1 MILVKRG
8 TGIDVIEVNPLP
20 SSNMQ
25 KSVMGEE
32 QITLSFEIPGFV
44 DIRPG
49 DYITYEGS
57 TWTLNKLPQVK
68 KLSSRL
74 WQYTAVFQSTKYELA
89 KAMYM
94 LFDNTP
100 TPLQGEFSLT
110 GNANTFM
117 ALLVSNINRTSTST
131 WSLGQVIENTDYK
144 TLTFSNEDC
153 LSILARLAGE
163 FETEYHVNNRV
174 VHLKKISTSRAVNL
188 QYGST
193 AYDIERSSVD
203 SSDIVTRLYPF
214 GSVKNLRPDYRGG
227 NSPLRIPIAYLDKL
241 ENNVSLYGIIE
252 RAKTWDDIYP
262 RLSSGGAGIVTSVGN
277 EFTFS
282 DSALDFNVNDYLLD
296 GTPGKVHFTTG
307 QCAGYDFEIKSYNNT
322 TKSFVIAANVE
333 DNDFTL
339 PTGLIKPA
347 VNDKY
352 VLIDVIMPPEYEEA
366 AEVELLAKAQQ
377 FLTENSTPKVNYKV
391 TFSEIYARQNLQ
403 NIECGDTVGIIDN
416 DLGINEQIRIIKL
429 TKGITDYWN
438 VQFDLANVVSSTR
451 IERIEGSVSNIQNS
465 VVVANQR
472 INLNN
477 LRAYQ
482 NTKELQELVFN
493 VDGYFEPANIK
504 PLSIETSMLSSGA
517 KSQFFQLTSLL
528 QPNYAGNSQLMHW
541 SAGIL
546 THFTIA
552 ETIREWTISAGSI
565 TITGSNTSIPLYIYA
580 RCFRTGTTGAIYL
593 NSAAIKPDSDPTYF
607 YFLIGVLHSPISGVR
622 GISLN
627 YGQTTINGGFIRT
640 GVIQSIDGATYF
652 NLNTGEFRGNF
663 KFTSGESIQDYVS
676 GIFAGVKVGGTNLFR
691 NSASPLFNPNL
702 PGTGT
707 SVKITNEDE
716 PFYRATPDAGKAVSL
731 FGGASALTYV
741 AGRDYVSSIYVR
753 QASGSP
759 VTFTYYNEG
768 NHAVSS
774 QNTVVQSGV
783 WTRISTKPLQT
794 AGAKNMILIAGTA
807 NVVVDYKKV
816 KVENGTI
823 PTDWSASPEDY
834 DQQFID
840 IKSYA
845 DTVASGLQSQIDGV
859 VDSWFFPYSPT
870 ASNEPAVSWNTAELK
885 ARHVGDT
892 FTNTQDYVD
901 DSTTPDA
908 GKSWRWV
915 ESGGVY
921 SWTQIADSDAVKALL
936 EASQAKDIADG
947 KRRVFTVQPTND
959 QAYDVGDMWVNA
971 TYSGLYSNDL
981 LRCYTAKAAGVA
993 FNISHW
999 GLATKYTDDTTALLA
1014 AALAKYGGGKMLYR
1028 DPTFASGMNSI
1039 ALYNNNGGTAVTLQ
1053 RIARQSDNPSTSTHQ
1068 VRIIFSGGSNG
1079 SSPGLG
1085 GFKFETPMSR
1095 PGAIYLIRIVAK
1107 IPTGYNLEAT
1117 YNSIGTGG
1125 NHTWLTS
1132 RAGAATYQDYIVM
1145 IKCGIS
1151 GTFSNFGY
1159 IYLEGAATPG
1169 IEWQVAYATIFD
1181 ALDPEMK
1188 ATEYLREA
1196 LQGSTNITGGLL
1208 ATNVLLMKN
1217 SLSEITGGMS
1227 GLSTDNVGMWTGG
1240 TYDNAINNLAKV
1252 ILRKDGSGQ
1261 LAGGKIL
1268 WDMAGAL
1275 NVGNFKIEGG
1285 AIIGYS
1291 SNKQKIKF
1299 HTGNIDA
1306 LSSLAGLITT
1316 DPVRYAVNADEE
1328 FTNSTAAPF
1337 DYNFTANSIGEI
1349 TVPANTQINLYF
1361 PNVSINPGS
1370 AGSVVSST
1378 QFYRIKIGETLIGEY
1393 TSSTPTVVLTAGGT
1407 YKIEFVADYH
1417 ITVEASAT
1425 TSISVTTTTE
1435 GYLAYQIGV
1444 ERFEIG
1450 QNGFYVFY
1458 STTAYVYFRNDY
1470 GFEARFGN
1478 IGLRFI
1484 TGQSNPQKMIGGTW
1498 SNL

>member
-8 TGIDVIEVNPLP
+8 AGIDVIEVNPLP

-44 DIRPG
+44 DLRPG

-74 WQYTAVFQSTKYELA
+74 WQYNAVFQSTKYELA

-153 LSILARLAGE
+153 LSVLARLAGE

-214 GSVKNLRPDYRGG
+214 GSIKNLRPDYRGG

-252 RAKTWDDIYP
+252 RAKTWEDIYP

-282 DSALDFNVNDYLLD
+282 DSALDFNVNNYLLG
-296 GTPGKVHFTTG
+296 GTTGKVHFTTG

-322 TKSFVIAANVE
+322 TKTFVITANVE

-339 PTGLIKPA
+339 PTSLIKPA
-347 VNDKY
+347 VGDKY

-416 DLGINEQIRIIKL
+416 DLGINVQIRIIKL

-663 KFTSGESIQDYVS
+663 KFTSGETIQDYVGTKIDNIKIGAANLLS
-676 GIFAGVKVGGTNLFR
+676 QSAYPIFFANL
-691 NSASPLFNPNL
+691 A
-702 PGTGT
+702 GTGSSVLIT
-707 SVKITNEDE
+707 SE
-716 PFYRATPDAGKAVSL
+716 PDPYYRATPDVGKIVSVY
-731 FGGASALTYV
+731 GAQHQHLSGKEYI
-741 AGRDYVSSIYVR
+741 SSIYVR
-753 QASGSP
+753 QNSGAP
-759 VTFTYYNEG
+759 ANITLYHEG
-768 NHAVSS
+768 NPEDSLKITSVE
-774 QNTVVQSGV
+774 SGV
-783 WTRISTKPLQT
+783 WTQIATRKYT
-794 AGAKNMILIAGTA
+794 AAGNGYLILISSLESAPL
-807 NVVVDYKKV
+807 DYKKV
-816 KVENGTI
+816 KIEFGTI
-823 PTDWSASPEDY
+823 ATDWSPSQEDTRGEINGAY
-834 DQQFID
+834 DYADSAISDLQIGGENNYDGTNSISITSTGGSTPNLSLNQANNGFDILSSDGGHLTEARISNVVKQNGYHAVTCYIRVTSGSAPVIID
-840 IKSYA
+840 ICDS
-845 DTVASGLQSQIDGV
+845 VAASITATTDWQKVQGV
-859 VDSWFFPYSPT
+859 VNVNNFSELIYNFADIHTSVYCEIQVKEFMVQRGNKPT
-870 ASNEPAVSWNTAELK
+870 A
-885 ARHVGDT
+885 
-892 FTNTQDYVD
+892 
-901 DSTTPDA
+901 
-908 GKSWRWV
+908 
-915 ESGGVY
+915 
-921 SWTQIADSDAVKALL
+921 
-936 EASQAKDIADG
+936 
-947 KRRVFTVQPTND
+947 
-959 QAYDVGDMWVNA
+959 
-971 TYSGLYSNDL
+971 
-981 LRCYTAKAAGVA
+981 
-993 FNISHW
+993 
-999 GLATKYTDDTTALLA
+999 
-1014 AALAKYGGGKMLYR
+1014 YR
-1028 DPTFASGMNSI
+1028 M
-1039 ALYNNNGGTAVTLQ
+1039 
-1053 RIARQSDNPSTSTHQ
+1053 
-1068 VRIIFSGGSNG
+1068 
-1079 SSPGLG
+1079 
-1085 GFKFETPMSR
+1085 
-1095 PGAIYLIRIVAK
+1095 
-1107 IPTGYNLEAT
+1107 
-1117 YNSIGTGG
+1117 
-1125 NHTWLTS
+1125 
-1132 RAGAATYQDYIVM
+1132 
-1145 IKCGIS
+1145 
-1151 GTFSNFGY
+1151 
-1159 IYLEGAATPG
+1159 
-1169 IEWQVAYATIFD
+1169 
-1181 ALDPEMK
+1181 
-1188 ATEYLREA
+1188 ATEYLA
-1196 LQGSTNITGGLL
+1196 KAIAGSTEIAGGAVITNL
-1208 ATNVLLMKN
+1208 LLMKN
-1217 SLSEITGGMS
+1217 M
-1227 GLSTDNVGMWTGG
+1227 
-1240 TYDNAINNLAKV
+1240 
-1252 ILRKDGSGQ
+1252 
-1261 LAGGKIL
+1261 
-1268 WDMAGAL
+1268 
-1275 NVGNFKIEGG
+1275 GG
-1285 AIIGYS
+1285 AITAGISGLTLDNIAMWAGGNYEAAVADS
-1291 SNKQKIKF
+1291 EKPFRSNMATAMLDKKNGAGHKAF
-1299 HTGNIDA
+1299 GKLAWDENGNTYFAGIIEA
-1306 LSSLAGLITT
+1306 LAGKIGGLDIYENSLKSETMAFSES
-1316 DPVRYAVNADEE
+1316 PVETLAQLVTPTSVGISYISSWSDTGYNE
-1328 FTNSTAAPF
+1328 TA
-1337 DYNFTANSIGEI
+1337 TAESQEI
-1349 TVPANTQINLYF
+1349 TITVDSQLRFRASCEPELSADYSDRRWTVNVLLPNGTSVYQQSGNGTLTNQLFIVNLPA
-1361 PNVSINPGS
+1361 
-1370 AGSVVSST
+1370 
-1378 QFYRIKIGETLIGEY
+1378 
-1393 TSSTPTVVLTAGGT
+1393 GT
-1407 YKIEFVADYH
+1407 YKIRARAMAVIPIGESYTNYAS
-1417 ITVEASAT
+1417 ITGELGSTIYAA
-1425 TSISVTTTTE
+1425 
-1435 GYLAYQIGV
+1435 GYSYQTKIGSD
-1444 ERFEIG
+1444 
-1450 QNGFYVFY
+1450 GFYSFWNTDKY
-1458 STTAYVYFRNDY
+1458 IYFKSNY
-1470 GFEARFGN
+1470 GFEGRWGN
-1478 IGLRFI
+1478 IGLRFVS
-1484 TGQSNPQKMIGGTW
+1484 GQSNPQKMVGGTW